1 VKLTVDRAALVRE
14 LQFLHGAI
22 GKSTTIPILSHIL
35 AEAEGERLTLTA
47 TNLDLAIR
55 GSCAAKVSQAGSMA
69 LPGARFLDY
78 VKLLAGADVTLERQA
93 NDGVA
98 IVCGRSRAKMAAMS
112 HGSWPVLPSMP
123 TTDIEMEAG
132 ALATLIARTDF
143 AISLEESRFTLDG
156 GSFSPGY
163 QSLVATDGHR
173 LAFAGPDGKG
183 PRILVPR
190 KALAQA
196 LKLAAANSGTVR
208 FAHEG
213 NYLFFDFGD
222 RLLISRELSGNF
234 PDYRRVLP
242 KEAAHTV
249 EIDRLE
255 LKGALERVAEFSDE
269 ASNAVRIAVRAG
281 ELVVSAKVT
290 EVGESEESVPVSF
303 DSPETIEIGFR
314 AEYLL
319 DFLKAVTCDK
329 VLFSFTNATS
339 AGEFRPMGDDGYR
352 YVVMPMRILPKCSSI
367 LKKRKEPHI

>member
-1 VKLTVDRAALVRE
+1 VKLTVDRAVLVRE

-22 GKSTTIPILSHIL
+22 EKSTTIPILSHIL

-55 GSCAAKVSQAGSMA
+55 GSCAAKVETSGSMA

-78 VKLLAGADVTLERQA
+78 VKLLAGADVSLERQA
-93 NDGVA
+93 NDWVA
-98 IVCGRSRAKMAAMS
+98 IVCGRSRAKMAAM
-112 HGSWPVLPSMP
+112 GTASWPQLPSMP
-123 TTDIEMEAG
+123 PTDIEMEAG

-143 AISLEESRFTLDG
+143 AISREESRFTLDG
-156 GSFSPGY
+156 GSFHAGEAVSMV
-163 QSLVATDGHR
+163 STDGHR
-173 LAFAGPDGKG
+173 LALAGPDENKAK
-183 PRILVPR
+183 RVLVPR

-213 NYLFFDFGD
+213 NYLFFDFGE
-222 RLLISRELSGNF
+222 RPLISRELSGNF
-234 PDYRRVLP
+234 PDYRKVLP

-249 EIDRLE
+249 AVDRLE

-269 ASNAVRIAVRAG
+269 ASNAVRITVRAG

-290 EVGESEESVPVSF
+290 EVGESEESVPLKEPGAGSQEPV
-303 DSPETIEIGFR
+303 EIAFR

-329 VLFSFTNATS
+329 VLFSFKDGLS

-352 YVVMPMRILPKCSSI
+352 YVVMPMRI
-367 LKKRKEPHI
+367 